1 MASYEILSHSGTVQ
15 PSSCDDVD
23 AFLCVLA
30 RIAASDPDSLAGE
43 EKAAAGHFDFSE
55 PFYCSRAPGR
65 LDVSRAEAHQP
76 PPCEAASDCMQ
87 LTRFR

>member
-1 MASYEILSHSGTVQ
+1 MAYQVLSHSGSVP

-23 AFLCVLA
+23 AFLCALA

-43 EKAAAGHFDFSE
+43 EKAAAGLFDFSE

-65 LDVSRAEAHQP
+65 LDVMGLSLIHI
-76 PPCEAASDCMQ
+76 
-87 LTRFR
+87 